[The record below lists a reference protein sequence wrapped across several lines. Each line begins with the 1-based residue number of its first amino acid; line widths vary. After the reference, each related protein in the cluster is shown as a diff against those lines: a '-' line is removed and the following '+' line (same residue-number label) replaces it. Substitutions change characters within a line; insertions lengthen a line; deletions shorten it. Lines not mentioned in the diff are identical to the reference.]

1 MNKMKKATAKMNNLD
16 TTPRLVDQ
24 FNKNASEV
32 IRTQFIT
39 YNNRQLLDI
48 RTWVLKNGKDFVPTR
63 KGICLRVD
71 QVDSLKQAIE
81 KAAEEIEKA

>member
-1 MNKMKKATAKMNNLD
+1 MKKLD

-39 YNNRQLLDI
+39 YNNRELLDI

-71 QVDSLKQAIE
+71 QVDSLRQAIE
-81 KAAEEIEKA
+81 KAAEEIEKAQRQG

>member
-1 MNKMKKATAKMNNLD
+1 MNKQKKLD

-24 FNKNASEV
+24 FNKNAYEV

-71 QVDSLKQAIE
+71 QIDALKEGIL
-81 KAAEEIEKA
+81 KAAERINKAQRQL